1 MLAAMRIVQATTPE
15 EISTVRALMREYQQ
29 ALGVDLCFQ
38 NFEAELARL
47 PGSYAPPNGRLL
59 LATEGE
65 IAVGCVALQPTT
77 ADRCEMKRLYVRPS
91 ARGTGLGRSLVT
103 RLLEEAVSI
112 GYREIVLDT
121 LPSMTEAQQLYERF
135 GFAETTAYRPNPID
149 GTRYLAKQL
158 R

>member
-15 EISTVRALMREYQQ
+15 EISTVRVLMREYQQ

-38 NFEAELARL
+38 NFEAELAHL
-47 PGSYAPPNGRLL
+47 PGSYAPPTGRLL
-59 LATEGE
+59 LATDGQ
-65 IAVGCVALQPTT
+65 IATGCVALQAITSS
-77 ADRCEMKRLYVRPS
+77 RCEMKRLYVRPS

-103 RLLEEAVSI
+103 RLLEEAVAI

-135 GFAETTAYRPNPID
+135 GFAETTAYRANPIE
-149 GTRYLAKQL
+149 GTRYLAKEL